1 MLEQAMLREQFLAL
15 LQQQRQAAQIY
26 SDLAEA
32 GDEGIRKQVQQLQH
46 DKNRHIQLT
55 ERLLEIVD

>member
-15 LQQQRQAAQIY
+15 LEQQRQAAQIY
-26 SDLAEA
+26 ADLAET
-32 GDEGIRKQVQQLQH
+32 GDEGIREQLQQLQN